1 MEKTVLVLHSRRKDR
16 DHLVDCRSTRGTHSS
31 RLHRLGRGWHSAVQ
45 SKQGAMAI
53 QAQFFDLLWSKVGID
68 VEVAFFFV
76 LLLVTGYFG
85 FRKSP
90 SCHSVF
96 ARWEGT

>member
-1 MEKTVLVLHSRRKDR
+1 VVLIRRVFIGWVEAGI
-16 DHLVDCRSTRGTHSS
+16 LQY
-31 RLHRLGRGWHSAVQ
+31 RL
-45 SKQGAMAI
+45 KQGAMAI

-68 VEVAFFFV
+68 VEVAFFYV
-76 LLLVTGYFG
+76 LLLVTGHFG